1 MQARY
6 WWAMFLCL
14 AMTHVHAEETEAEIP
29 LELIELLGEM
39 DEAEADLE
47 IAMSDIAG
55 KSNLKGA
62 RPLEVKDDE

>member
-1 MQARY
+1 
-6 WWAMFLCL
+6 MFLCL